1 MMFFNTGIFKRGK
14 GYALLIT
21 AIALYFAALSV
32 LGVAVT
38 AACTDANVSAIRT
51 LYKDGEQWMDVSVT
65 VTTCDSTHWYS
76 TSVGRTEFTK
86 RQKDLLIDY
95 AGSDIIFNEDESK
108 AHVKLSGD
116 LSKDKRLMKD
126 LKGRRELGSG
136 EGSDPCGVRVYGAST
151 IGDGERAVIL
161 FGSTLQLHEFVLL
174 MICGGGMLVAA
185 VVLACIHCKRL
196 SADGEKPS
204 LKILL
209 LQGAV
214 LAASIVALSLAVS
227 YLGLL
232 IVNAAKGATGALVPS
247 LVPSL
252 IIAGVGTAT
261 VFPVPVIASLGRK
274 K

>member
-1 MMFFNTGIFKRGK
+1 M
-14 GYALLIT
+14 
-21 AIALYFAALSV
+21 
-32 LGVAVT
+32 
-38 AACTDANVSAIRT
+38 
-51 LYKDGEQWMDVSVT
+51 
-65 VTTCDSTHWYS
+65 
-76 TSVGRTEFTK
+76 
-86 RQKDLLIDY
+86 
-95 AGSDIIFNEDESK
+95 
-108 AHVKLSGD
+108 
-116 LSKDKRLMKD
+116 SKDKRLMKD

-151 IGDGERAVIL
+151 MGDGERAVIL